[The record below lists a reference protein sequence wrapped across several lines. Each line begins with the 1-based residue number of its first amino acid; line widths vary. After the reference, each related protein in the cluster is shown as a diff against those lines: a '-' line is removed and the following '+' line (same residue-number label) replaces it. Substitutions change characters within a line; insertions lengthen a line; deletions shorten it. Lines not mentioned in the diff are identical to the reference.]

1 MSQEYT
7 EDKEVKLTKLSSG
20 RRLLEAMLILCS
32 LFAIWLMAALL
43 SFNPSDPSWS
53 QTAWH
58 EPIHNLGGAPGAWLA
73 DTLFFIFG
81 VMAYTIP
88 VIIIGGCWFAWR
100 HQENDE
106 YIDYFA
112 VSLRLIGALAL
123 ILTSCGLAAINADDI
138 WYFASGGVIGSLL
151 STTLQPLLHSSGGTI
166 ALLCIWA
173 AGLTLFTGWSWVSIA
188 EKLGGGILSVLTFA
202 SNRTRRDDTWVDE
215 GEYEDDE
222 EEYDDEEAARP
233 QESRRARI
241 LRSAL
246 ARRKRLAEKFTN
258 PMGRKTDAALFSGK
272 RMDDGEEVVQ
282 YSASGAPVAA
292 DDVLFSGASAA
303 RPAED
308 DVLFSGASA
317 VRPGDFDPYDPLL
330 NGHSIAEPVSAAAA
344 ATAAP
349 QAWAESPV
357 GHHGA
362 APAYQPEASYPPQ
375 QAYQPEPAPFQQA
388 AYQPPAGQ
396 TAPQAYQPEPAPYQ
410 QPVYDPRAGQPA
422 PQAYQPE
429 PAPYQQPVYDPRA
442 GQPAPQAYQPEPAP
456 YQQPAYDPQAGQP
469 APQAYQ
475 PEPAPYQQ
483 PAYDPQAGQ
492 PAPQAYQPEPA
503 PYQQPAYD
511 PHAGQPAPQAYQP
524 EPAPYQQP
532 AYDPYAGQPA
542 PQTYQQP
549 AYDPNA
555 GQLAPQTYQQ
565 PAYDPNAGQ
574 PAPQPYQPEPAAYQ
588 PQSAPVP
595 PPEPEPEVVQEE
607 VKRPPL
613 YYFEEVEEKRARER
627 ELLASWYQ
635 PIPEPESPI
644 ATKPLTPPTTAS
656 KPPVETTVVSA
667 VAAGVH
673 QATAAS
679 GGAAAATSSTAA
691 SAAATPLFSPAS
703 SGPRVQVKEG
713 IGPKLP
719 RPNRVRV
726 PTRRELASYGI
737 KLPSQREAEQRA
749 RQAERDPHYDDEL
762 LSDEEADAMEQD
774 ELARQFAATQQQR
787 YGHRWEDD
795 NATDDDE
802 ADAAAEAELAR
813 QFAATQQQRYATEQP
828 PGANPFSP
836 ADYEFSPMKTL
847 VNDGP
852 SEPLFT
858 PTPEVQP
865 QQPAQRYQ
873 QPAAAPQQGYQ
884 PAQHQPIHH
893 QPVPPQPQSYPT
905 ASQPVQ
911 PQQPVAP
918 QGHQPAAPA
927 PQESLIHPLLM
938 RNGDSRPLQKP
949 TTPLPS
955 LDLLTPPPSEVEPV
969 DTFALEQM
977 ARLVEAR
984 LADFRIKADVVNYS
998 PGPVI
1003 TRFELNL
1010 APGVK
1015 AARISNLSRD
1025 LARSLS
1031 TVAVR
1036 VVEVIPGK
1044 PYVGLELPN
1053 KKRQTVYLR
1062 EVLDN
1067 AKFRDNPS
1075 PLTVVLGKDIAG
1087 DPVVADLA
1095 KMPHLLVAGT
1105 TGSGKSVGVNAMILS
1120 MLYKAQPE
1128 DVRFIMIDPK
1138 MLELSVYEGIPHLLT
1153 EVVTDMKDAANALRW
1168 SVNEMERRY
1177 KLMSALGVRNLAG
1190 YNEKIA
1196 EAARMGRP
1204 IPDPYWKPGDSMDAV
1219 HPVLEKL
1226 PYIVVLV
1233 DEFADLMMTVGKKV
1247 EELIARLAQKARA
1260 AGIHLVLATQRPSV
1274 DVITGLI
1281 KANIPTRIAFTVSS
1295 KIDSRTIL
1303 DQGGAESLL
1312 GMGDML
1318 YSGPNSTTPVRVH
1331 GAFVRDQEVHAVV
1344 QDWKARGRP
1353 QYVDGITSDSESE
1366 GGGGGFDG
1374 GEELDPLFDQAVN
1387 FVTEKRKASISGVQ
1401 RQFRIGYNRAAR
1413 IIEQME
1419 AQGIV
1424 SEQGHN
1430 GNREVLAPP
1439 PFE

>member
-7 EDKEVKLTKLSSG
+7 EDKEVTLTKLSSG
-20 RRLLEAMLILCS
+20 RRLLEALLILIV
-32 LFAIWLMAALL
+32 LFAVWLMAALL

-58 EPIHNLGGAPGAWLA
+58 EPIHNLGGMPGAWLA

-88 VIIIGGCWFAWR
+88 VIIVGGCWFAWR
-100 HQENDE
+100 HQSSDE

-112 VSLRLIGALAL
+112 VSLRIIGVLAL

-166 ALLCIWA
+166 ALLCVWA
-173 AGLTLFTGWSWVSIA
+173 AGLTLFTGWSWVTIA
-188 EKLGGGILSVLTFA
+188 EKLGGWILNILTFA

-215 GEYEDDE
+215 DEYEDDE
-222 EEYDDEEAARP
+222 EYEDENHGK
-233 QESRRARI
+233 QHESRRARI
-241 LRSAL
+241 LRGAL
-246 ARRKRLAEKFTN
+246 ARRKRLAEKFIN
-258 PMGRKTDAALFSGK
+258 PMGRQTDAALFSGK
-272 RMDDGEEVVQ
+272 RMDDDEEIT
-282 YSASGAPVAA
+282 YTARGVAA
-292 DDVLFSGASAA
+292 DPDDVLFSGNRATQ
-303 RPAED
+303 PEYD
-308 DVLFSGASA
+308 E
-317 VRPGDFDPYDPLL
+317 YDPLL
-330 NGHSIAEPVSAAAA
+330 NGAPITEPVAVAAAVTT
-344 ATAAP
+344 ATQSWAAP
-349 QAWAESPV
+349 VEPVTQTPPVASVDVPPAQPTVAWQPV
-357 GHHGA
+357 PGPQTGEPVI
-362 APAYQPEASYPPQ
+362 APAPEGYPQ
-375 QAYQPEPAPFQQA
+375 QSQYAQPAVQYNEPL
-388 AYQPPAGQ
+388 
-396 TAPQAYQPEPAPYQ
+396 Q
-410 QPVYDPRAGQPA
+410 QPVQPQQPYYAPAAEQPA
-422 PQAYQPE
+422 QQPYYA
-429 PAPYQQPVYDPRA
+429 PAPEQPVA
-442 GQPAPQAYQPEPAP
+442 GNAWQAEEQQSTFAPQSTYQTE
-456 YQQPAYDPQAGQP
+456 
-469 APQAYQ
+469 
-475 PEPAPYQQ
+475 
-483 PAYDPQAGQ
+483 
-492 PAPQAYQPEPA
+492 
-503 PYQQPAYD
+503 
-511 PHAGQPAPQAYQP
+511 
-524 EPAPYQQP
+524 
-532 AYDPYAGQPA
+532 
-542 PQTYQQP
+542 QTYQQP
-549 AYDPNA
+549 AAQEP
-555 GQLAPQTYQQ
+555 LYQQ
-565 PAYDPNAGQ
+565 PQ
-574 PAPQPYQPEPAAYQ
+574 PVEQQP
-588 PQSAPVP
+588 VV
-595 PPEPEPEVVQEE
+595 EPEPVVEE
-607 VKRPPL
+607 TKPARPPL

-627 ELLASWYQ
+627 EQLAAWYQ
-635 PIPEPESPI
+635 PIPEPVKEPEPI
-644 ATKPLTPPTTAS
+644 KSSLKAPSVAAV
-656 KPPVETTVVSA
+656 PPVEAAAAVSPL
-667 VAAGVH
+667 
-673 QATAAS
+673 AS
-679 GGAAAATSSTAA
+679 GVKKATLATGAAATVAA
-691 SAAATPLFSPAS
+691 PVFSLANS
-703 SGPRVQVKEG
+703 GGPRPQVKEG
-713 IGPKLP
+713 IGPQLP
-719 RPNRVRV
+719 RPKRIRV

-737 KLPSQREAEQRA
+737 KLPSQRAAEEKAREAQRN
-749 RQAERDPHYDDEL
+749 QYDSGDQYNDDEI
-762 LSDEEADAMEQD
+762 DAMQQD
-774 ELARQFAATQQQR
+774 ELARQFAQTQQQR
-787 YGHRWEDD
+787 YGEQYQHDVPVNAED
-795 NATDDDE
+795 

-813 QFAATQQQRYATEQP
+813 QFAQTQQQRYSGEQP
-828 PGANPFSP
+828 AGANPFSL
-836 ADYEFSPMKTL
+836 DDFEFSPMKAL
-847 VNDGP
+847 LDDGP
-852 SEPLFT
+852 HEPLFT
-858 PTPEVQP
+858 PIVEPVQ
-865 QQPAQRYQ
+865 
-873 QPAAAPQQGYQ
+873 
-884 PAQHQPIHH
+884 
-893 QPVPPQPQSYPT
+893 
-905 ASQPVQ
+905 Q

-918 QGHQPAAPA
+918 QQQYQQPQQPVPPQPQYQQPQQPVA
-927 PQESLIHPLLM
+927 PQPQYQQPQQPVAPQQQYQQPQQPVAPQQQYQQPQQPVAPQPQDTLLHPLLM
-938 RNGDSRPLQKP
+938 RNGDSRPLHKP

-1087 DPVVADLA
+1087 EPVVADLA

-1168 SVNEMERRY
+1168 CVNEMERRY

-1196 EAARMGRP
+1196 EADRMMRP
-1204 IPDPYWKPGDSMDAV
+1204 IPDPYWKPGDSMDAQ
-1219 HPVLEKL
+1219 HPVLKKE

-1303 DQGGAESLL
+1303 DQAGAESLL

-1318 YSGPNSTTPVRVH
+1318 YSGPNSTLPVRVH

-1366 GGGGGFDG
+1366 GGAGGFDG
-1374 GEELDPLFDQAVN
+1374 AEELDPLFDQAVQ

-1439 PFE
+1439 PFD

>member
-7 EDKEVKLTKLSSG
+7 EDKEVTLTKLSSG
-20 RRLLEAMLILCS
+20 RRLLEALLILIV
-32 LFAIWLMAALL
+32 LFAVWLMAALL

-58 EPIHNLGGAPGAWLA
+58 EPIHNLGGMPGAWLA

-88 VIIIGGCWFAWR
+88 VIIVGGCWFAWR
-100 HQENDE
+100 HQSSDE

-112 VSLRLIGALAL
+112 VSLRIIGVLAL

-166 ALLCIWA
+166 ALLCVWA
-173 AGLTLFTGWSWVSIA
+173 AGLTLFTGWSWVTIA
-188 EKLGGGILSVLTFA
+188 EKLGGWILNILTFA

-215 GEYEDDE
+215 DEYEDDE
-222 EEYDDEEAARP
+222 EYEDENHGK
-233 QESRRARI
+233 QHESRRARI
-241 LRSAL
+241 LRGAL
-246 ARRKRLAEKFTN
+246 ARRKRLAEKFIN
-258 PMGRKTDAALFSGK
+258 PMGRQTDAALFSGK
-272 RMDDGEEVVQ
+272 RMDDEEEIT
-282 YSASGAPVAA
+282 YTARGVAA
-292 DDVLFSGASAA
+292 DPDDVLFSGNRATQ
-303 RPAED
+303 PEYD
-308 DVLFSGASA
+308 E
-317 VRPGDFDPYDPLL
+317 YDPLL
-330 NGHSIAEPVSAAAA
+330 NGAPITEPVAVAAA
-344 ATAAP
+344 ATTATQSWAAP
-349 QAWAESPV
+349 VEPVTQTPPVASVDVPPAQSTVAWQPV
-357 GHHGA
+357 PGPQTGEPVI
-362 APAYQPEASYPPQ
+362 APAPEGYPQ
-375 QAYQPEPAPFQQA
+375 QPQYAQPAVQYNEPL
-388 AYQPPAGQ
+388 
-396 TAPQAYQPEPAPYQ
+396 Q
-410 QPVYDPRAGQPA
+410 QPVQPQQPYYAPAAEQPA
-422 PQAYQPE
+422 QQPYYAPAAE
-429 PAPYQQPVYDPRA
+429 QPVQQPYYATAAEQPAQQPYYAPAPEQAVAGNAWQAEEQQSTF
-442 GQPAPQAYQPEPAP
+442 APQSTYQTE
-456 YQQPAYDPQAGQP
+456 
-469 APQAYQ
+469 
-475 PEPAPYQQ
+475 
-483 PAYDPQAGQ
+483 
-492 PAPQAYQPEPA
+492 
-503 PYQQPAYD
+503 
-511 PHAGQPAPQAYQP
+511 
-524 EPAPYQQP
+524 
-532 AYDPYAGQPA
+532 
-542 PQTYQQP
+542 QTYQQP
-549 AYDPNA
+549 AAQEP
-555 GQLAPQTYQQ
+555 LYQQ
-565 PAYDPNAGQ
+565 PQ
-574 PAPQPYQPEPAAYQ
+574 PVEQQP
-588 PQSAPVP
+588 VV
-595 PPEPEPEVVQEE
+595 EPEPVVEE
-607 VKRPPL
+607 TKPTRPPL

-627 ELLASWYQ
+627 EQLAAWYQ
-635 PIPEPESPI
+635 PIPEPVKEPEPI
-644 ATKPLTPPTTAS
+644 KSSLKAPSVAAV
-656 KPPVETTVVSA
+656 PPVEAAAAVSPL
-667 VAAGVH
+667 
-673 QATAAS
+673 AS
-679 GGAAAATSSTAA
+679 GVKKATLATGAAATVAA
-691 SAAATPLFSPAS
+691 PVFSLANS
-703 SGPRVQVKEG
+703 GGPRPQVKEG
-713 IGPKLP
+713 IGPQLP
-719 RPNRVRV
+719 RPKRIRV

-737 KLPSQREAEQRA
+737 KLPSQRAAEEKAREAQRN
-749 RQAERDPHYDDEL
+749 QYDSGDQYNDDEI
-762 LSDEEADAMEQD
+762 DAMQQD
-774 ELARQFAATQQQR
+774 ELARQFAQTQQQR
-787 YGHRWEDD
+787 YGEQYQHDVPVNTED
-795 NATDDDE
+795 

-813 QFAATQQQRYATEQP
+813 QFAQTQQQRYSGEQP
-828 PGANPFSP
+828 AGANPFSL
-836 ADYEFSPMKTL
+836 DDFEFSPMKAL
-847 VNDGP
+847 LDDGP
-852 SEPLFT
+852 HEPLFT
-858 PTPEVQP
+858 PIVEPVQ
-865 QQPAQRYQ
+865 
-873 QPAAAPQQGYQ
+873 
-884 PAQHQPIHH
+884 
-893 QPVPPQPQSYPT
+893 
-905 ASQPVQ
+905 Q

-918 QGHQPAAPA
+918 QQQYQQPQQPVA
-927 PQESLIHPLLM
+927 PQPQYQQPQQPVAPQQQYQQPQQPVAQQPQYQQPQQPVTQQPQYQQPQQPVVPQPQYQQPQQPVAPQPQDTLLHPLLM
-938 RNGDSRPLQKP
+938 RNGDSRPLHKP

-1087 DPVVADLA
+1087 EPVVADLA

-1168 SVNEMERRY
+1168 CVNEMERRY

-1196 EAARMGRP
+1196 EADRMMRP
-1204 IPDPYWKPGDSMDAV
+1204 IPDPYWKPGDSMDAQ
-1219 HPVLEKL
+1219 HPVLKKE

-1303 DQGGAESLL
+1303 DQAGAESLL

-1318 YSGPNSTTPVRVH
+1318 YSGPNSTLPVRVH

-1366 GGGGGFDG
+1366 GGAGGFDG
-1374 GEELDPLFDQAVN
+1374 AEELDPLFDQAVQ

-1439 PFE
+1439 PFD

>member
-7 EDKEVKLTKLSSG
+7 EDKEVTLTKLSSG
-20 RRLLEAMLILCS
+20 RRLLEALLILIV
-32 LFAIWLMAALL
+32 LFAVWLMAALL
-43 SFNPSDPSWS
+43 SFNPSDPSWP

-58 EPIHNLGGAPGAWLA
+58 EPIHNLGGMPGAWLA

-88 VIIIGGCWFAWR
+88 VIIVGGCWFAWR
-100 HQENDE
+100 HQSSDE

-112 VSLRLIGALAL
+112 VSLRIIGVLAL

-166 ALLCIWA
+166 ALLCVWA
-173 AGLTLFTGWSWVSIA
+173 AGLTLFTGWSWVTIA
-188 EKLGGGILSVLTFA
+188 EKLGGWILNILTFA

-215 GEYEDDE
+215 DEYEDDE
-222 EEYDDEEAARP
+222 EYEDENHGK
-233 QESRRARI
+233 QHESRRARI
-241 LRSAL
+241 LRGAL
-246 ARRKRLAEKFTN
+246 ARRKRLAEKFIN
-258 PMGRKTDAALFSGK
+258 PMGRQTDAALFSGK
-272 RMDDGEEVVQ
+272 RMDDDEEIT
-282 YSASGAPVAA
+282 YTARGVAA
-292 DDVLFSGASAA
+292 DPDDVLFSGNRATQ
-303 RPAED
+303 PEYD
-308 DVLFSGASA
+308 E
-317 VRPGDFDPYDPLL
+317 YDPLL
-330 NGHSIAEPVSAAAA
+330 NGAPITEPVAVAAA
-344 ATAAP
+344 ATTATQSWAAP
-349 QAWAESPV
+349 VEPVTQTPPVASVDVPPAQPTVAWQPV
-357 GHHGA
+357 PGPQTGEPVI
-362 APAYQPEASYPPQ
+362 APAPEGYPQ
-375 QAYQPEPAPFQQA
+375 QSQYAQPAVQYNEPL
-388 AYQPPAGQ
+388 
-396 TAPQAYQPEPAPYQ
+396 Q
-410 QPVYDPRAGQPA
+410 QPVQPQQPYYAPAAEQPA
-422 PQAYQPE
+422 QQPYYA
-429 PAPYQQPVYDPRA
+429 PAPEQPVA
-442 GQPAPQAYQPEPAP
+442 GNAWQAEEQQSTFAPQSTYQTE
-456 YQQPAYDPQAGQP
+456 
-469 APQAYQ
+469 
-475 PEPAPYQQ
+475 
-483 PAYDPQAGQ
+483 
-492 PAPQAYQPEPA
+492 
-503 PYQQPAYD
+503 
-511 PHAGQPAPQAYQP
+511 
-524 EPAPYQQP
+524 
-532 AYDPYAGQPA
+532 
-542 PQTYQQP
+542 QTYQQP
-549 AYDPNA
+549 AAQEP
-555 GQLAPQTYQQ
+555 LYQQ
-565 PAYDPNAGQ
+565 PQ
-574 PAPQPYQPEPAAYQ
+574 PVEQQP
-588 PQSAPVP
+588 VV
-595 PPEPEPEVVQEE
+595 EPEPVVEE
-607 VKRPPL
+607 TKPARPPL

-627 ELLASWYQ
+627 EQLAAWYQ
-635 PIPEPESPI
+635 PIPEPVKEPEPI
-644 ATKPLTPPTTAS
+644 KSSLKAPSVAAV
-656 KPPVETTVVSA
+656 PPVEAAAAVSPL
-667 VAAGVH
+667 
-673 QATAAS
+673 AS
-679 GGAAAATSSTAA
+679 GVKKATLATGAAATVAA
-691 SAAATPLFSPAS
+691 PVFSLANS
-703 SGPRVQVKEG
+703 GGPRPQVKEG
-713 IGPKLP
+713 IGPQLP
-719 RPNRVRV
+719 RPKRIRV

-737 KLPSQREAEQRA
+737 KLPSQRAAEEKAREAQRN
-749 RQAERDPHYDDEL
+749 QYDSGDQYNDDEI
-762 LSDEEADAMEQD
+762 DAMQQD
-774 ELARQFAATQQQR
+774 ELARQFAQTQQQR
-787 YGHRWEDD
+787 YGEQYQHDVPVNAED
-795 NATDDDE
+795 

-813 QFAATQQQRYATEQP
+813 QFAQTQQQRYSGEQP
-828 PGANPFSP
+828 AGANPFSL
-836 ADYEFSPMKTL
+836 DDFEFSPMKAL
-847 VNDGP
+847 LDDGP
-852 SEPLFT
+852 HEPLFT
-858 PTPEVQP
+858 PIVEPVQ
-865 QQPAQRYQ
+865 
-873 QPAAAPQQGYQ
+873 
-884 PAQHQPIHH
+884 
-893 QPVPPQPQSYPT
+893 
-905 ASQPVQ
+905 Q

-918 QGHQPAAPA
+918 QQQYQQPQQPVPPQPQYQQPQQPVA
-927 PQESLIHPLLM
+927 PQPQYQQPQQPVAPQQQYQQPQQPVAPQQQYQQPQQPVAPQPQDTLLHPLLM
-938 RNGDSRPLQKP
+938 RNGDSRPLHKP

-1087 DPVVADLA
+1087 EPVVADLA

-1168 SVNEMERRY
+1168 CVNEMERRY

-1196 EAARMGRP
+1196 EADRMMRP
-1204 IPDPYWKPGDSMDAV
+1204 IPDPYWKPGDSMDAQ
-1219 HPVLEKL
+1219 HPVLKKE

-1303 DQGGAESLL
+1303 DQAGAESLL

-1318 YSGPNSTTPVRVH
+1318 YSGPNSTLPVRVH

-1366 GGGGGFDG
+1366 GGAGGFDG
-1374 GEELDPLFDQAVN
+1374 AEELDPLFDQAVQ

-1439 PFE
+1439 PFD